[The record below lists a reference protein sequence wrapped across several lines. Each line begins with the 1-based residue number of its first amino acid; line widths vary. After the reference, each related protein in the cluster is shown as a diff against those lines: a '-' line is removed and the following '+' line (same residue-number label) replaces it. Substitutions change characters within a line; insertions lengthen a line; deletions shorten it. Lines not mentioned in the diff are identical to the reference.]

1 MEDRYYIKVCGL
13 TDPQNIKKIVD
24 LGVDFIGLI
33 FYPESKRY
41 VGDFV
46 DANYIKS
53 LTGRVNK
60 VGVYVNEDIET
71 VYEDVEDMDLQYV
84 QLHGEETPAYCV
96 KQVIKNNCLSV
107 SQVRE
112 LAMLFSIEDDKLEVA
127 KLCYGK
133 TVDFQDYGKLN
144 DIFTFAASGED
155 LSVYIRSFKR

>member
-1 MEDRYYIKVCGL
+1 MKNLNTTRKIALSLMLSCSSILSAQVQSQGQISKSKEVKDTSSVNSIECAVQMNSTDFQTVIASMEVKPMSQAKL
-13 TDPQNIKKIVD
+13 NI
-24 LGVDFIGLI
+24 
-33 FYPESKRY
+33 
-41 VGDFV
+41 
-46 DANYIKS
+46 
-53 LTGRVNK
+53 
-60 VGVYVNEDIET
+60 
-71 VYEDVEDMDLQYV
+71 
-84 QLHGEETPAYCV
+84 V

-133 TVDFQDYGKLN
+133 TVDFKDYGKLN

>member
-1 MEDRYYIKVCGL
+1 MNSTDFQTVIASMEAKPMSQAKL
-13 TDPQNIKKIVD
+13 NI
-24 LGVDFIGLI
+24 
-33 FYPESKRY
+33 
-41 VGDFV
+41 
-46 DANYIKS
+46 
-53 LTGRVNK
+53 
-60 VGVYVNEDIET
+60 
-71 VYEDVEDMDLQYV
+71 
-84 QLHGEETPAYCV
+84 V

>member
-1 MEDRYYIKVCGL
+1 MKNLNTTRKIALSLMLSCSSILSAQVQSQGQISKSKEVIDTSSVNSIECAVQMNSTDFQTVIASMEAKPMSQAKL
-13 TDPQNIKKIVD
+13 NI
-24 LGVDFIGLI
+24 
-33 FYPESKRY
+33 
-41 VGDFV
+41 
-46 DANYIKS
+46 
-53 LTGRVNK
+53 
-60 VGVYVNEDIET
+60 
-71 VYEDVEDMDLQYV
+71 
-84 QLHGEETPAYCV
+84 V

-133 TVDFQDYGKLN
+133 TVDFKDYGKLN

>member
-1 MEDRYYIKVCGL
+1 MKNLNTTRKIALSLMLSCSSILSAQVQSQGQISKSKEVIDTSSVNSIECAVQMNSTDFQTVIASMEVKPMSQAKL
-13 TDPQNIKKIVD
+13 NI
-24 LGVDFIGLI
+24 
-33 FYPESKRY
+33 
-41 VGDFV
+41 
-46 DANYIKS
+46 
-53 LTGRVNK
+53 
-60 VGVYVNEDIET
+60 
-71 VYEDVEDMDLQYV
+71 
-84 QLHGEETPAYCV
+84 V

-133 TVDFQDYGKLN
+133 TVDFKDYGKLN

>member
-1 MEDRYYIKVCGL
+1 MRNPY
-13 TDPQNIKKIVD
+13 TTRKIALSLM
-24 LGVDFIGLI
+24 LGYSSLLGAQVQSQGQIS
-33 FYPESKRY
+33 ESKALEDTSLASSSDCS
-41 VGDFV
+41 VPMNSADFQT
-46 DANYIKS
+46 ATASMEAKPMSQAKLNI
-53 LTGRVNK
+53 
-60 VGVYVNEDIET
+60 
-71 VYEDVEDMDLQYV
+71 
-84 QLHGEETPAYCV
+84 V